1 MNSTTKLRVYFDKNT
16 YKIRNSTYFC
26 VVITKTVRMKTV
38 IVVGN
43 GMVGYK
49 FCEKFVAKEGSKN
62 FKLIVFGEEP
72 RPAYD
77 RVHLSEFFEN
87 QDAKALE
94 MAPAEWYA
102 ENNIELIIDERVS
115 DIHRSSKK
123 ITTAKNREFSYDYLV
138 LATGSSA
145 FVPPIKG
152 VEKKGVFVYRTI
164 EDLEGMLD
172 YAAKLKE
179 KNPGARAAVLGGGLL
194 GLEAGKAVMDMGLEP
209 HIVEFAPKLMPRQL
223 DSRSSQVLQL
233 KLESIGL
240 NIHLSK
246 ATNQILGEDAITGME
261 FGEDDILDVEML
273 VVSAGIRPRDE
284 LGKTCD
290 LEMGVRGGIVVN
302 NQMQTSDESIYAIG
316 EVALYNQMIYGLVA
330 PGYDMA
336 EVAASQILGDTNS
349 LMASTI
355 DMSTKLKLIGVDV
368 ASFGEPFMPASKGH
382 SVIFENKTQHLY
394 KRINVSLDGKK
405 LLGGILVGDASDYSM
420 LHQMFLNEMAI
431 PEDPAQLILP
441 AGDGGASFGDVMD
454 LPDEAQVCSCESVT
468 KGQICGAIESGE
480 ATDLA
485 GVVSCTKA
493 GTGCGGCKP
502 MVKDLTEATLKSLG
516 IEVKEGVC
524 EHFDLSRQDLYQII
538 QVKEYTSFNEVL
550 DNHGNGGHG
559 CELCKPLVA
568 SLMATIHAD
577 TANKEYA
584 IQDSNDRYL
593 ANIQRNGT
601 YSVVPRIP
609 GGEITPD
616 KLIALGEIAK
626 KYDLYTKVTGG
637 VRIDL
642 FGATLNQLPLIWKE
656 LISHGF
662 ESGHAYGKSLRTVKT
677 CVGSTWCRYGMDE
690 SISFGIELENRYRGI
705 RAPHKIKGGVS
716 GCIRECAEAR
726 GKDFGLIAVEGGWNL
741 YLGGN
746 GGATPR
752 HAELFAEQ
760 IDNETVIK
768 YLDRYLMFYMRTAK
782 PLQRTAAWQE
792 RLEGGLDYLK
802 EVIIDDKLGIV
813 ADLEQEMETLVN
825 RFECEW
831 TQAVN
836 DPEKMK
842 RFNHFV
848 NSEED
853 DDNLVFVPMRDQK
866 MPEPWN

>member
-1 MNSTTKLRVYFDKNT
+1 
-16 YKIRNSTYFC
+16 
-26 VVITKTVRMKTV
+26 MKTI

-49 FCEKFVAKEGSKN
+49 FCEKFVTAANNKG
-62 FKLIVFGEEP
+62 FRVIVFGEEP

-102 ENNIELIIDERVS
+102 ENAIDLIVNERVS
-115 DIHRSSKK
+115 DIQRNTKT
-123 ITTAKNREFSYDYLV
+123 IITAKNRVFTYDYLV

-152 VEKKGVFVYRTI
+152 VEKEGVFVYRTI
-164 EDLEGMLD
+164 EDLEGMLA
-172 YAAKLKE
+172 YADKLRTENSEAK
-179 KNPGARAAVLGGGLL
+179 AAVLGGGLL

-246 ATNQILGEDAITGME
+246 ATNQILGDEGRITGME
-261 FGEDDILDVEML
+261 FGEDDVLNVDML

-284 LGKTCD
+284 LGKTSG

-302 NQMQTSDESIYAIG
+302 NKMQTSDENIYAIG

-336 EVAASQILGDTNS
+336 GVAVDQILGNEES
-349 LMASTI
+349 LMPASI

-382 SVIFENKTQHLY
+382 SIIFENKTQHLY

-405 LLGGILVGDASDYSM
+405 LLGGILVGDASDYNM
-420 LHQMFLNEMAI
+420 LHQIYLNGMKI

-441 AGDGGASFGDVMD
+441 VTEGSSSFGDVMD
-454 LPDEAQVCSCESVT
+454 LPDEAQVCSCENVT
-468 KGQICGAIESGE
+468 KGQICGVIESGE
-480 ATDLA
+480 AKDLA
-485 GVVSCTKA
+485 DVVSCTKA

-502 MVKDLTEATLKSLG
+502 MVKDITTATLKSLG
-516 IEVKEGVC
+516 IEVKDSVC
-524 EHFDLSRQDLYQII
+524 EHFDYNRQDLYKII
-538 QVKEYTSFNEVL
+538 EVKGYTTFNEVL

-568 SLMATIHAD
+568 SLMATINAD

-584 IQDSNDRYL
+584 IQDSNDRFL

-601 YSVVPRIP
+601 YSVVPRVP

-656 LISHGF
+656 LIAHGF

-677 CVGSTWCRYGMDE
+677 CVGSTWCRYGMAE
-690 SISFGIELENRYRGI
+690 SVSFGIELENRYRGI

-746 GGATPR
+746 GGANPR

-760 IDNETVIK
+760 IDNETVVK

-792 RLEGGLDYLK
+792 RLEGGLEYLK
-802 EVIIDDKLGIV
+802 EVIIDDKLGI
-813 ADLEQEMETLVN
+813 AEDLETEMETLVN
-825 RFECEW
+825 KFECEW

-836 DPEKMK
+836 DPEVMK

-848 NSEED
+848 NSDEED
-853 DDNLVFVPMRDQK
+853 DNIVFVPMRDQK
-866 MPEPWN
+866 MPEQWV

>member
-1 MNSTTKLRVYFDKNT
+1 MQH
-16 YKIRNSTYFC
+16 I
-26 VVITKTVRMKTV
+26 

-49 FCEKFVAKEGSKN
+49 FCEKFVANETSKN
-62 FKLIVFGEEP
+62 FKITVFGEEP

-94 MAPAEWYA
+94 MAPAEWYI
-102 ENNIELIIDERVS
+102 ENNIDLITGERVA
-115 DIHRSSKK
+115 DIHRSGKT
-123 ITTAKNREFSYDYLV
+123 ITTAKDREFSYDYLV
-138 LATGSSA
+138 LATGSSP

-152 VEKKGVFVYRTI
+152 VEKEGVFVYRTI
-164 EDLEGMLD
+164 EDLEGMLS
-172 YAAKLKE
+172 YAAKIKAN
-179 KNPGARAAVLGGGLL
+179 KPNARAAVLGGGLL

-223 DSRSSQVLQL
+223 DSRSSQVLKL

-246 ATNQILGEDAITGME
+246 ATNQILGNGSITGME
-261 FGEDDILDVEML
+261 FGEDDML
-273 VVSAGIRPRDE
+273 EVDMLIISAGIRPRDE
-284 LGKTCD
+284 LGRACG
-290 LEMGVRGGIVVN
+290 LEVGVRGGIVVN
-302 NQMQTSDESIYAIG
+302 NKMQTSDESIYAIG
-316 EVALYNQMIYGLVA
+316 EIALYNQMIYGLVA

-336 EVAASQILGDTNS
+336 DIAVKQILAENDATMPS
-349 LMASTI
+349 DI

-382 SVIFENKTQHLY
+382 SIIFENKTQHLY
-394 KRINVSLDGKK
+394 KRINVSLDGKE
-405 LLGGILVGDASDYSM
+405 LLGGILVGDASDYNM
-420 LHQMFLNEMAI
+420 LHQMYLNGMKI
-431 PEDPAQLILP
+431 PEDPSQLILP
-441 AGDGGASFGDVMD
+441 ASEGGSSFGDVTD

-468 KGQICGAIESGE
+468 KGQICSVIENGE
-480 ATDLA
+480 ATDLV

-502 MVKDLTEATLKSLG
+502 MVADLTNATLKALG
-516 IEVKEGVC
+516 IEVKDSVC
-524 EHFDLSRQDLYQII
+524 EHFDYNRQDLYKII
-538 QVKEYTSFNEVL
+538 EVKGYNTFNEVL

-559 CELCKPLVA
+559 CELCKPLIA

-584 IQDSNDRYL
+584 IQDSNDRFL

-601 YSVVPRIP
+601 YSVVPRVP

-616 KLIALGEIAK
+616 KLIALGQIAK

-642 FGATLNQLPLIWKE
+642 FGATLSQLPLIWKE

-690 SISFGIELENRYRGI
+690 SVSFGIELENRYRGI

-741 YLGGN
+741 YVGGN
-746 GGATPR
+746 GGANPR

-802 EVIIDDKLGIV
+802 EVIINDKLGI
-813 ADLEQEMETLVN
+813 AEDLEKEMQTLVN
-825 RFECEW
+825 KFECEW

-836 DPEKMK
+836 DPEMMK

-848 NSEED
+848 NSKEE

-866 MPEPWN
+866 MPEPWV

>member
-1 MNSTTKLRVYFDKNT
+1 
-16 YKIRNSTYFC
+16 
-26 VVITKTVRMKTV
+26 MKTI

-49 FCEKFVAKEGSKN
+49 FCEKFVAQSQDRDYKI
-62 FKLIVFGEEP
+62 IVFGEEP

-94 MAPAEWYA
+94 MAPAEWYS
-102 ENNIELIIDERVS
+102 ENGIDLIVDERVS
-115 DIHRSSKK
+115 DIHRNTKT
-123 ITTAKNREFSYDYLV
+123 IITAKNRTFNYDYLV

-152 VEKKGVFVYRTI
+152 VEKEGVFVYRTI
-164 EDLEGMLD
+164 EDLEGMLS
-172 YAAKLKE
+172 YAAKIKE
-179 KNPGARAAVLGGGLL
+179 TKPEAKAAVLGGGLL

-223 DSRSSQVLQL
+223 DARSSQVLQL

-246 ATNQILGEDAITGME
+246 ATNQILGNGSIVGME
-261 FGEDDILDVEML
+261 FGEDDVLDVDML

-284 LGKTCD
+284 LGKTCG

-302 NQMQTSDESIYAIG
+302 NKMQTSDENIYAIG

-336 EVAASQILGDTNS
+336 GIAVEQILGKEES
-349 LMASTI
+349 LMPDDI

-382 SVIFENKTQHLY
+382 SIIFENKTQHLY
-394 KRINVSLDGKK
+394 KRINVSHDGKK

-420 LHQMFLNEMAI
+420 LHQIYLNGMKI

-441 AGDGGASFGDVMD
+441 AGDGGAAFGDVMD

-468 KGQICGAIESGE
+468 KGQICGVIESGE
-480 ATDLA
+480 AKDL
-485 GVVSCTKA
+485 GDVVSCTKA

-502 MVKDLTEATLKSLG
+502 MVADLTTAKLKSLG
-516 IEVKEGVC
+516 IEVKDSVC
-524 EHFDLSRQDLYQII
+524 EHFDYNRQDLYKII
-538 QVKEYTSFNEVL
+538 EVKGYTTFNEVL

-584 IQDSNDRYL
+584 IQDSNDRFL

-601 YSVVPRIP
+601 YSVVPRVP
-609 GGEITPD
+609 GGEITPH
-616 KLIALGEIAK
+616 KLIALGQIAK

-690 SISFGIELENRYRGI
+690 SVSFGIELENRYRGI

-746 GGATPR
+746 GGANPR

-813 ADLEQEMETLVN
+813 DDLEKEMQTLVN
-825 RFECEW
+825 KFECEW

-836 DPEKMK
+836 DPEVMK

-848 NSEED
+848 NSDEED
-853 DDNLVFVPMRDQK
+853 DNIVFVPMRDQK
-866 MPEPWN
+866 MPEPWV

>member
-1 MNSTTKLRVYFDKNT
+1 
-16 YKIRNSTYFC
+16 
-26 VVITKTVRMKTV
+26 MKTI

-49 FCEKFVAKEGSKN
+49 FCEKFVTKNQNEN
-62 FKLIVFGEEP
+62 FKIIVFGEEP

-94 MAPAEWYA
+94 MAPVEWYSD
-102 ENNIELIIDERVS
+102 NGIDLIIEERVT
-115 DIHRSSKK
+115 DIQKETRT
-123 ITTAKNREFSYDYLV
+123 IITAKNRVFNYDFLV
-138 LATGSSA
+138 LATGSVP

-152 VEKKGVFVYRTI
+152 VEKEGVFVYRTI
-164 EDLEGMLD
+164 EDLEGMLA
-172 YAAKLKE
+172 YADKLNAKKSNA
-179 KNPGARAAVLGGGLL
+179 KAAVLGGGLL

-223 DSRSSQVLQL
+223 DARSSKVLQL
-233 KLESIGL
+233 KLESMGL

-246 ATNQILGEDAITGME
+246 ATNQILGNGSIVGME
-261 FGEDDILDVEML
+261 FGEDDILDVDML

-284 LGKTCD
+284 LAKTCD

-302 NQMQTSDESIYAIG
+302 NKMQTSDENIYAIG

-336 EVAASQILGDTNS
+336 EVAVNHILETSDEVMPS
-349 LMASTI
+349 DI

-382 SVIFENKTQHLY
+382 SIIFENKTQHLY
-394 KRINVSLDGKK
+394 KRINVSHDGKK
-405 LLGGILVGDASDYSM
+405 LLGGILVGDASDYNM
-420 LHQMFLNEMAI
+420 LHQMYLNGMKI

-441 AGDGGASFGDVMD
+441 TSDGGASFGDVMD

-468 KGQICGAIESGE
+468 KGQICGVIESGE
-480 ATDLA
+480 AKDLA
-485 GVVSCTKA
+485 DVVSCTKA

-502 MVKDLTEATLKSLG
+502 MVADLTTATLKSLG
-516 IEVKEGVC
+516 IEVKDTVC
-524 EHFDLSRQDLYQII
+524 EHFDLNRQELYDII
-538 QVKEYTSFNEVL
+538 KIKGYTTFNEVL

-559 CELCKPLVA
+559 CECCKPLVA

-584 IQDSNDRYL
+584 IQDSNDRFL

-601 YSVVPRIP
+601 YSVVPRVP

-616 KLIALGEIAK
+616 KLIALGQIAK

-656 LISHGF
+656 LIAHGF

-690 SISFGIELENRYRGI
+690 SVSFGIELENRYRGI

-741 YLGGN
+741 YVGGN
-746 GGATPR
+746 GGANPR

-760 IDNETVIK
+760 IDNETVVK

-792 RLEGGLDYLK
+792 RIEGGLDYLK
-802 EVIIDDKLGIV
+802 EVIIDDKLGI
-813 ADLEQEMETLVN
+813 AEDLEKEMQTLVN

-836 DPEKMK
+836 DPEIMK

-848 NSEED
+848 NSDEED
-853 DDNLVFVPMRDQK
+853 DNIVFVPMREQK
-866 MPEPWN
+866 MPEPWV